1 MAVGLLSASR
11 VGPCELQGAGRRFLE
26 CCPVTLVYLTVIVR
40 ILLSCN
46 KLT

>member
-1 MAVGLLSASR
+1 MAVGLLSAPG
-11 VGPCELQGAGRRFLE
+11 VGPCELQGGKRFLE
-26 CCPVTLVYLTVIVR
+26 CSPVTVDYLIVIVR